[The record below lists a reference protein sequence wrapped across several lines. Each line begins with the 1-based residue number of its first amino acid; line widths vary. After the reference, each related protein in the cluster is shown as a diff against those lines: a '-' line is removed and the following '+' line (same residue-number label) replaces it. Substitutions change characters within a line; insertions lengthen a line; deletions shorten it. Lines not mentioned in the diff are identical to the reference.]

1 MKTSPYL
8 SNQNRLA
15 DVIAAIQV
23 MGSYKFYKL
32 NFSDWADRISGD
44 LNEADKWGK
53 VFIEHPEFFRIDQ
66 TKKKASLV
74 WRRNHPKNYNVD
86 TRNEITKADFL
97 ALSDE
102 KKTRIS
108 RSPLSNNDISML
120 IESAI
125 SLHSRALQL
134 KQDSRWWIPIVI
146 GVIAGVVSF
155 IANKVMG
162 NI

>member
-8 SNQNRLA
+8 KYENRLA

-23 MGSYKFYKL
+23 MGIYRYYKL
-32 NFSDWADRISGD
+32 DFTGWADRISGD
-44 LNEADKWGK
+44 EKETNKWEK
-53 VFIEHPEFFRIDQ
+53 VFKEHPEFFRIDQ

-86 TRNEITKADFL
+86 TWSQISKADFR

-102 KKTRIS
+102 QKTRIS

-125 SLHSRALQL
+125 SLHSRALQQ
-134 KQDSRWWIPIVI
+134 KQDRRWWIPIVI

-155 IANKVMG
+155 LANKVMG